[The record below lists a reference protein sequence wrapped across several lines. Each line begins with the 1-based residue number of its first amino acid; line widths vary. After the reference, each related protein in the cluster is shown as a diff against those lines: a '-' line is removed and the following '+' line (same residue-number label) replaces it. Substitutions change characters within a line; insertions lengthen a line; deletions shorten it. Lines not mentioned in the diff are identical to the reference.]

1 MTIET
6 RFGDLEVDEEKVI
19 IFTNGIL
26 GLEQYK
32 RYILLDH
39 PGTDAIKWLQSVE
52 EPEIALPITNPTY
65 FYPDYTPKISRE
77 NLLQLDIKSP
87 EEAVVLCV
95 VTIPG
100 DTKKITINLK
110 APIIINTAKRL
121 ADQLIAEN
129 PEYQIR
135 QPLKLKKESGDRRC
149 ESC

>member
-1 MTIET
+1 M
-6 RFGDLEVDEEKVI
+6 
-19 IFTNGIL
+19 
-26 GLEQYK
+26 
-32 RYILLDH
+32 
-39 PGTDAIKWLQSVE
+39 
-52 EPEIALPITNPTY
+52 
-65 FYPDYTPKISRE
+65 
-77 NLLQLDIKSP
+77 
-87 EEAVVLCV
+87 LCV

-135 QPLKLKKESGDRRC
+135 QPLKLKKGSGDRRC

>member
-6 RFGDLEVDEEKVI
+6 RFGDMEVNEEKVI
-19 IFTNGIL
+19 TFTNGIL

-39 PGTDAIKWLQSVE
+39 PGTDAVKWLQSVE
-52 EPEIALPITNPTY
+52 EPEIALPVTNPSY

-77 NLLQLDIKSP
+77 NLHNLDIKSP
-87 EEAVVLCV
+87 EDAVVLCI

-100 DTKKITINLK
+100 DTKKITVNLK
-110 APIIINTAKRL
+110 APIIVNTAQRL

-129 PEYQIR
+129 PEYNIR
-135 QPLKLKKESGDRRC
+135 EPLNLKKDTVDRRC
-149 ESC
+149 KSC

>member
-1 MTIET
+1 MTIDT
-6 RFGDLEVDEEKVI
+6 RFGDLEVDEAKVI
-19 IFTNGIL
+19 TFTNGIL

-52 EPEIALPITNPTY
+52 EPEIALPVTNPSY
-65 FYPDYTPKISRE
+65 FYPDYTPKISQE

-87 EEAVVLCV
+87 EKAVVLCV
-95 VTIPG
+95 MTIPG
-100 DTKKITINLK
+100 DTKKITVNLK
-110 APIIINTAKRL
+110 APIIINIAKRL

-129 PEYQIR
+129 PEYDIR
-135 QPLKLKKESGDRRC
+135 EPLNLKKELGDRRC

>member
-6 RFGDLEVDEEKVI
+6 RFGDREVDEEKVI
-19 IFTNGIL
+19 TFTNGIL

-52 EPEIALPITNPTY
+52 EPEIALPVTNPSY
-65 FYPDYTPKISRE
+65 FYPNYTPKISTE

-95 VTIPG
+95 ITIPG

-129 PEYQIR
+129 PEYHIR
-135 QPLKLKKESGDRRC
+135 QPMKLKKGSGDRRC